1 MALNATTNSSGGQTT
16 TQSPQSAVGSGVG
29 GTQTGGVQ
37 SGTPNNLLT
46 SSNGISLSGT
56 ALTTVSLN
64 PGTATKAS
72 TTTVPLASPIKHH
85 VNSVLL
91 GFSGL
96 LIVVAIVLFWVA
108 NRSVKSTT

>member
-1 MALNATTNSSGGQTT
+1 MALNATSNSSGQTT
-16 TQSPQSAVGSGVG
+16 TQSPQSAVGSSVG
-29 GTQTGGVQ
+29 GAQTGGVQ

-46 SSNGISLSGT
+46 SSNGISLSST

-64 PGTATKAS
+64 PGTTTATS
-72 TTTVPLASPIKHH
+72 TTTVPLASPAKHH
-85 VNSVLL
+85 INSVLL

-108 NRSVKSTT
+108 SRSVKSTT